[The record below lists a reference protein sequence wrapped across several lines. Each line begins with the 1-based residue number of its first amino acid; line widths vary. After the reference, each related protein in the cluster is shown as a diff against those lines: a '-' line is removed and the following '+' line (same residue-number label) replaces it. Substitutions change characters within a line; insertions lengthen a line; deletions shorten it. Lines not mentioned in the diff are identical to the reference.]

1 MRPCC
6 CANVR
11 VQYSSWVI
19 HVQGQVV
26 QFKPPLKA
34 SSSSILSLKRFRL
47 SSIITAISLLA
58 GCLASAPITPSIS
71 QPSELQNI
79 DSAPQQQSDWEQLA
93 PGLER
98 RYYHPGNNYGLTSF
112 LALRVDP
119 NYFYFRI
126 HYSPANSLTL
136 NQWRTQLPD
145 SAGFINA
152 NFFDTQGYALG
163 LLVSDNNAYGA
174 SFSGFGGMF
183 QVAPDGFTRVRS
195 LIYEPYQ
202 GEALQQ
208 AAQAFPM
215 LIVNGEPSYER
226 ADGDRAS
233 RRTIIGQDSAGRIIL
248 MVTNGL
254 FGMRLADLSAYLYS
268 TDLDLRAALN
278 LDGGGSTLL
287 SLQTGASIMVPS
299 FDAVPAV
306 IAFYPRQ

>member
-6 CANVR
+6 WVI
-11 VQYSSWVI
+11 VKVKYSSWAI
-19 HVQGQVV
+19 HVQGRVV
-26 QFKPPLKA
+26 QLKPPFKA
-34 SSSSILSLKRFRL
+34 LSSRIFSLKRFRI
-47 SSIITAISLLA
+47 SSLLTAASLLA
-58 GCLASAPITPSIS
+58 GCLASAPVNLSLS
-71 QPSELQNI
+71 QPTEQPNI
-79 DSAPQQQSDWEQLA
+79 DTALQQQSDWEQLA

-98 RYYHPGNNYGLTSF
+98 RYYRPGGNYGLTSF
-112 LALRVDP
+112 VALRVDP
-119 NYFYFRI
+119 NYFYFRT
-126 HYSPANSLTL
+126 HYSPANPFNIT
-136 NQWRTQLPD
+136 QWRTQLQ
-145 SAGFINA
+145 SASGFINA

-163 LLVSDNNAYGA
+163 LLVSDAVAYGA
-174 SFSGFGGMF
+174 SYSGFGGMF

-215 LIVNGEPSYER
+215 LIVDGQPNYER
-226 ADGDRAS
+226 TDGDRAS

-254 FGMRLADLSAYLYS
+254 FGMQLADLSTYLYS

-278 LDGGGSTLL
+278 LDGGGSTML
-287 SLQTGASIMVPS
+287 SLDTGASMTVPS

-306 IAFYPRQ
+306 IAFYPR